1 MLTCDKCSGQIP
13 AEAKFCPHCG
23 DPVTEADRAGGVILS
38 DRPAEVEISFSRSS
52 SAQYPRAVEICQKLP
67 TYREQ
72 GSGPSLSHRVSLPVT
87 ETELIINLWELVG
100 NWKASRLL
108 VDGQPASK
116 STLVYGGIGCYR
128 SRQKAF
134 QPEQYCF
141 GENVQEFNFWGC
153 KRLGMPVT
161 PWGAPWLD
169 HGQMDKSG
177 VWHFDKP
184 RIRHDLEAALHENR
198 LCPVLER
205 RRALE
210 TLEKLPDTVNPK
222 VDSRW
227 AYVTHVQEIRGE
239 YREVAVG
246 IKPVLKEAG
255 RLCARQFPSRLESR
269 RDRRWSD
276 QGRRDSC
283 RSESRVAA
291 GRYIEQPNYAGRL
304 KKEQFLRS
312 SSGCDFDGRSCACN
326 GRRFC
331 CDQVFLR
338 LAVRHLTIHCKRDRP
353 DGRRPELK
361 C

>member
-116 STLVYGGIGCYR
+116 STLVYGGVGCYR

-227 AYVTHVQEIRGE
+227 AYVTDVQEIRGE

-246 IKPVLKEAG
+246 IKPVLKEAAG
-255 RLCARQFPSRLESR
+255 YVLGSFRPDWKADETGGGPTRVVEIRVDLNRESPQADISSNPTTQAASR
-269 RDRRWSD
+269 
-276 QGRRDSC
+276 
-283 RSESRVAA
+283 
-291 GRYIEQPNYAGRL
+291 
-304 KKEQFLRS
+304 KS
-312 SSGCDFDGRSCACN
+312 SSCA
-326 GRRFC
+326 
-331 CDQVFLR
+331 VV
-338 LAVRHLTIHCKRDRP
+338 LAVILMGGAALVTAAAFVATKYFF
-353 DGRRPELK
+353 G
-361 C
+361 